1 MWQATVPQEDP
12 ESLPVC
18 TTMFPMEVFYDQMH
32 LFDDDMLA
40 IKLVYRIDKMVIIL
54 TFTGIAPVA
63 PMS

>member
-1 MWQATVPQEDP
+1 
-12 ESLPVC
+12 
-18 TTMFPMEVFYDQMH
+18 MFPMEVFYDQIH